1 MGSGPGGHPGVTIVK
16 LTSDLDS
23 TTQAIETA
31 LELEGDRKFLF
42 KYQTE
47 DGKEYAVFASKY

>member
-16 LTSDLDS
+16 LTSD
-23 TTQAIETA
+23 TVAVTQAIEVA
-31 LELEGDRKFLF
+31 LDGNREFKF

>member
-1 MGSGPGGHPGVTIVK
+1 MIMGSGPGGHPGVTIVK
-16 LTSDLDS
+16 LTSD
-23 TTQAIETA
+23 TVAVTQAIEVA
-31 LELEGDRKFLF
+31 LDGNREFKF